1 MKLYGFGNSR
11 SFRVIWMFQELNVQF
26 EYHKLNPNKG
36 QLEEEFFL
44 KLNPSGKVPV
54 LVDQELILT
63 ESAAI
68 ITYLGDKY
76 VNHSGKS
83 DIYIPEC
90 GTLARANYN
99 QWCFFALCEF
109 EQPLW
114 TMAKHQFSL
123 PQKYQVPEIL
133 RTALYEF
140 RMV

>member
-99 QWCFFALCEF
+99 QWCFL
-109 EQPLW
+109 LSKRSI
-114 TMAKHQFSL
+114 T
-123 PQKYQVPEIL
+123 
-133 RTALYEF
+133 
-140 RMV
+140 